1 MLIYQRWKHSC
12 FLYLGSIIVDEFGL
26 VASCQ
31 PGLVTMV
38 HVSQLYCD
46 CLIRYESNV
55 CVCCCVHVLC
65 ALCIYAYVLCACIVC
80 CAFIYLFVCVR
91 KRGEG
96 D

>member
-38 HVSQLYCD
+38 HVSQFYCD

-55 CVCCCVHVLC
+55 CVCYICMCCVHVVC
-65 ALCIYAYVLCACIVC
+65 VVHLCI
-80 CAFIYLFVCVR
+80 CVV
-91 KRGEG
+91 
-96 D
+96 